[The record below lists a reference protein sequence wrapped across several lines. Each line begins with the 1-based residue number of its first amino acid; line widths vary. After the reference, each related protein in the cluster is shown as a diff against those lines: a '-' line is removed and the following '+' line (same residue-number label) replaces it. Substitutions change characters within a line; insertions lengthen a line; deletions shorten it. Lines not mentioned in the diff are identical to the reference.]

1 MVLEDHAASV
11 AGGAEPGE
19 DPVEGV
25 VTDDEDAPTAVVVDA
40 TRLVVDPEVLGAGA
54 A

>member
-11 AGGAEPGE
+11 AGGA

-25 VTDDEDAPTAVVVDA
+25 LTDDEDASTAVVVDA